1 MKRFTFATIVG
12 TGLTALS
19 LGLAAPAIADDWDT
33 TPVAT
38 GNDTSFNTAY
48 RDGGPQ
54 GTPTPRVVA
63 GGTATTAGGSVD
75 ELPMASPGA
84 NPFVPLGPGH

>member
-1 MKRFTFATIVG
+1 MKKITVATVAA
-12 TGLTALS
+12 GLTALS
-19 LGLAAPAIADDWDT
+19 LGLAAPAIADDWDI

-38 GNDTSFNTAY
+38 GNDTSLNTAY

-54 GTPTPRVVA
+54 GTPTPRVA
-63 GGTATTAGGSVD
+63 GTTTITGAPADV
-75 ELPMASPGA
+75 LPMASPGA